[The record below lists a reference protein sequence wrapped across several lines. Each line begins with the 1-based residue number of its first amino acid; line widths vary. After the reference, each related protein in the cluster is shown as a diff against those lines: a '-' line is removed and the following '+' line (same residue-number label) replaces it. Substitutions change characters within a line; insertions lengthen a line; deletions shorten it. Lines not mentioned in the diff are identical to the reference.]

1 MNMASKIQNK
11 CDEIWE
17 ENWYE
22 DSKLKKL
29 KAVDAAILSGAIDG
43 AVIAYPIM
51 VGISLYTIYKCNKI
65 RKMK

>member
-17 ENWYE
+17 VNWYE
-22 DSKLKKL
+22 DSKLKKS
-29 KAVDAAILSGAIDG
+29 KAVGAAILSGAIDG
-43 AVIAYPIM
+43 EVIAYPIM
-51 VGISLYTIYKCNKI
+51 VGIALYAIYKCNKI

>member
-29 KAVDAAILSGAIDG
+29 KAAGAAILSGAIDG

-51 VGISLYTIYKCNKI
+51 VGIDLYNIYKCNKI

>member
-29 KAVDAAILSGAIDG
+29 KAAGAAILSGAIDG

-51 VGISLYTIYKCNKI
+51 VGINLYTIYKCNKI
-65 RKMK
+65 HKMK

>member
-29 KAVDAAILSGAIDG
+29 KAAGAVILSGAIDG

-51 VGISLYTIYKCNKI
+51 VGIDLYTIYKCNKI
-65 RKMK
+65 CKMK

>member
-11 CDEIWE
+11 CDKIWD
-17 ENWYE
+17 ENWHE
-22 DSKLKKL
+22 NSKLKKL
-29 KAVDAAILSGAIDG
+29 EAAGAATLSGAIDG

-51 VGISLYTIYKCNKI
+51 VGIALCTIYKCNKI

>member
-29 KAVDAAILSGAIDG
+29 KAAGAAFLSGAIDG
-43 AVIAYPIM
+43 AVIGYAIT
-51 VGISLYTIYKCNKI
+51 VGIDLYTVYKCNKI

>member
-11 CDEIWE
+11 CDEIWDG
-17 ENWYE
+17 NYHE

-29 KAVDAAILSGAIDG
+29 KAAGAAILSGAIDG

-51 VGISLYTIYKCNKI
+51 VGIDLYTIYKCNKI

>member
-29 KAVDAAILSGAIDG
+29 KAAGAAILSGAIDG

-51 VGISLYTIYKCNKI
+51 VGIDLYTIYKCTKI

>member
-11 CDEIWE
+11 CDEIWG
-17 ENWYE
+17 ENWYK

-29 KAVDAAILSGAIDG
+29 KAVGATILSGAIDG
-43 AVIAYPIM
+43 AVTVYPIM
-51 VGISLYTIYKCNKI
+51 IGIDLYTIYKRNKN